1 MKVLKRMDAWDIEA
15 YFAEMRKN
23 GFEVEPTYDSRC
35 VCRGY
40 SIGDKLYDLDG
51 RSNLFAC
58 QSKNY
63 SRRRPRTISSFYN
76 KYICLVFGA
85 DVFGYKRGG
94 STLNCLNK

>member
-1 MKVLKRMDAWDIEA
+1 MKVLKGMDTWDIEA
-15 YFAEMRKN
+15 YFAGMRRN
-23 GFEVEPTYDSRC
+23 GFEVESTYDSQG

-40 SIGDKLYDLDG
+40 SIGEKLYDLDG
-51 RSNLFAC
+51 
-58 QSKNY
+58 NY